1 MQVATQISARNVWPK
16 LAKVAGIGGT
26 CGAEDATKEMERGAI
41 LCTNFILLN
50 QQVVRRPRFVWC
62 CSVALHGSLI
72 SRIFHAPFL
81 QFYYYYQ
88 KCRKNLLKNYG
99 NTIRNFLFEILIKL
113 YEFFNDTCLFVLNKS
128 VKFFKKIYLKEIAKK
143 KRNVPLNLSRE
154 MISAKRKYPLRSN
167 VIERSF
173 NSLVGGRFN

>member
-50 QQVVRRPRFVWC
+50 QQVVRRPRFVCC

-72 SRIFHAPFL
+72 SRIFHAPFS
-81 QFYYYYQ
+81 QFYYYQ

-113 YEFFNDTCLFVLNKS
+113 YEFFNDTCLFVLNKR
-128 VKFFKKIYLKEIAKK
+128 VKFFKKNISQRNRKEKK
-143 KRNVPLNLSRE
+143 KR
-154 MISAKRKYPLRSN
+154 
-167 VIERSF
+167 SF
-173 NSLVGGRFN
+173 EFIT